1 MGSVIDFIECPNCT
15 QEAYSDFY
23 YKTGEQYVNCSNCGY
38 VHSQFWKRN
47 EEGKLETLDGTDNY
61 EFDNLTL
68 VVEEL
73 KNPYGSYRL
82 KTYQS
87 PAYQVG
93 SFETEDQYNEF
104 KSNLT
109 EDVEIEVCTVSR
121 FIDGEI
127 KIETLVDNKPK
138 VDSDSFTQEDYFL

>member
-1 MGSVIDFIECPNCT
+1 M
-15 QEAYSDFY
+15 
-23 YKTGEQYVNCSNCGY
+23 
-38 VHSQFWKRN
+38 
-47 EEGKLETLDGTDNY
+47 
-61 EFDNLTL
+61 
-68 VVEEL
+68 VEEL